1 MPERTILR
9 TRTRITWM
17 GRHSGYD
24 RGCDFLG
31 DAAEGWRFIDV
42 RRATEPLGP
51 LRRRYF
57 DRRRRGCSE
66 SPLYDAHSY
75 LLERE
80 VERTAARET
89 PDLIH
94 LMYLE
99 IDLGFLVDRSRVGGG
114 ALIATAHQPSS
125 WWKVLHGRPEVVQSL
140 DGLIVLTECEADFW
154 EEHLPGRVFVARHG
168 VDVEFFRP
176 DDGEAECQ
184 PESSTCLVVGH
195 WLRDLDTL
203 AEVVDRLLARDGRI
217 GVDFVLPRDARSS
230 DFLLRMARHERV
242 HFHEGLSNEELRDLY
257 RRSALLLLPML
268 DATANN
274 AILEAQACGTPIVS
288 TDVSGVASY
297 VDPSFADLLPAGDV
311 DGILDAVVRI
321 VESDGERERRGR
333 AARAHA
339 VENLSWQRLAPRVLE
354 VYESVLRRAE

>member
-1 MPERTILR
+1 MTKMSILR
-9 TRTRITWM
+9 TRSRIAWM

-24 RGCDFLG
+24 RGCDYLE
-31 DAAEGWRFIDV
+31 DCAEGWRFIDV
-42 RRATEPLGP
+42 HRRSDSLGP
-51 LRRRYF
+51 FRRRYL
-57 DRRRRGCSE
+57 DHRRRGRSE

-80 VERTAARET
+80 VERTAAKER
-89 PDLIH
+89 PDLVH

-99 IDLGFLVDRSRVGGG
+99 TDLGILVDRSRAAHS

-125 WWKVLHGRPEVVQSL
+125 WWKVFHGKPEVVQSL
-140 DGLIVLTECEADFW
+140 DGLIVLTKREADFW
-154 EEHLPGRVFVARHG
+154 EEHIPGRVFIARHG
-168 VDVEFFRP
+168 VDVDFFRP
-176 DDGEAECQ
+176 AEGETKNQ
-184 PESSTCLVVGH
+184 PEPTCLVVGH

-203 AEVVDRLLARDGRI
+203 AEVVDRLLARDPRI
-217 GVDFVLPRDARSS
+217 GVNFVLPRAARSS
-230 DFLLRMARHERV
+230 GVLLRMARHERV
-242 HFHEGLSNEELRDLY
+242 RFHEGLSNEELRNLY
-257 RRSALLLLPML
+257 RRSVLLLLPML

-288 TDVSGVASY
+288 TDVAGVASY
-297 VDPSFADLLPAGDV
+297 VDSSFADLLPVGDV
-311 DGILDAVVRI
+311 DGIADAVVRI